1 MINIAVFA
9 SGSGTNAQKIMEYFD
24 NHPHI
29 RVSLIL
35 SNKSDAQVLL
45 RASNFFIPTFIFDRD
60 TFYNSEKVL
69 IVLKEKNVSWII
81 LAGFMWLVPE
91 NILTSFENKIINIHP
106 ALLPK
111 FGGKGMYGMKVHE
124 AVVIAKENE
133 SGITIHYANAH
144 YDEGNIIF
152 QAKCFIDKNETADSL
167 SEKIHLLEHKYYPT
181 IIEKTILEN
190 Q

>member
-29 RVSLIL
+29 KVSLVL
-35 SNKSDAQVLL
+35 SNKSEAQVLL
-45 RASNFFIPTFIFDRD
+45 RAANFFIPTFIFDRD

-69 IVLKEKNVSWII
+69 NVLKENDVTWII

-91 NILTSFENKIINIHP
+91 NILTGFENKIINIHP
-106 ALLPK
+106 ALLPR

-124 AVVIAKENE
+124 AVVLAKEIE

-152 QAKCFIDKNETADSL
+152 QAKCLVDKNETADSL
-167 SEKIHLLEHKYYPT
+167 AEKIHQLEHIHYPQ

-190 Q
+190 K